1 MNSLK
6 NHKTFIYIKSRLQ
19 LWRNT
24 PALFTVLLLGFV
36 LAAGI
41 SFNACS
47 TDENGGSSAEQEKK
61 QLYTCGMHPEVIR
74 DEPGDCPICGM
85 KLTPVKQS
93 TMGGEELTSSGE
105 RKVLYY
111 KDPMHPWIT
120 SDKPGKAPD
129 CGMDMVPVYEG
140 QEGSAG
146 VIRIDPAVEQ
156 NINVKIGKV
165 ERKTLYATIR
175 TTGHIGIAEPGQAII
190 NTKISGWVENLY
202 IDYVGQSV
210 RKGQKLLDI
219 YSPELVAAQEEYITA
234 MEYKDH
240 VSSSRDVDVLSSG
253 ETLLEN
259 ARRKLLLWDISD
271 AQIQE
276 LSRSR
281 KISRTLTIYAPARGV
296 VMKKNVIQGQ
306 HVMAGQTLFET
317 ADLSTVW
324 LHADLYEFELGL
336 VHLGQKAKVRLPYMP
351 GKEYIGRVAF
361 IYPTLDPK
369 SRTGRVRINLPN
381 PKMELKPEM
390 YANVE
395 IHGDAKE
402 NVLTVPEQA
411 VIRTGETDVVIVAL
425 GKGRF
430 EPREITLGILAEGEY
445 EVLKGLEANE
455 RIVLSS
461 QFLIDSESNLR
472 AALSQMRRARTNA
485 EGEAE
490 KTPATPPSGHN
501 H

>member
-1 MNSLK
+1 
-6 NHKTFIYIKSRLQ
+6 
-19 LWRNT
+19 
-24 PALFTVLLLGFV
+24 
-36 LAAGI
+36 
-41 SFNACS
+41 
-47 TDENGGSSAEQEKK
+47 
-61 QLYTCGMHPEVIR
+61 MHPEIIR
-74 DEPGDCPICGM
+74 EEPGDCPICGM

-93 TMGGEELTSSGE
+93 TMGGGETTSSGE
-105 RKVLYY
+105 KKVMYY

-120 SDKPGKAPD
+120 SDRPGKAPD
-129 CGMDMVPVYEG
+129 CGMDLVPVYEG

-165 ERKTLYATIR
+165 ERKTLHATVR

-202 IDYVGQSV
+202 VDYIGQSV
-210 RKGQKLLDI
+210 QKGQKLLDI
-219 YSPELVAAQEEYITA
+219 YSPELVAAQEEFITA
-234 MEYKDH
+234 LEYQDN
-240 VSSSRDVDVLSSG
+240 VSASRDTDVLLSG
-253 ETLLEN
+253 KTLLEN

-281 KISRTLTIYAPARGV
+281 KISRTLTIYAPARGI
-296 VMKKNVIQGQ
+296 VMTKNVVQGQ
-306 HVMAGQTLFET
+306 HVKAGETLLET
-317 ADLSTVW
+317 ADLTTVW
-324 LHADLYEFELGL
+324 VHADLYEYEIGL
-336 VHLGQKAKVRLPYMP
+336 VRVGQESTIRLPYMP
-351 GKEYIGRVAF
+351 GKEYLGRVAF

-381 PKMELKPEM
+381 PNMELKPEM

-395 IHGDAKE
+395 IHGEARE

-411 VIRTGETDVVIVAL
+411 VIRSGETNVVIVAL

-430 EPREITLGILAEGEY
+430 EPRDIKLGILTEGYY
-445 EVLKGLEANE
+445 EVLDGLEAGE

-472 AALSQMRRARTNA
+472 AALSQMRSSHSND
-485 EGEAE
+485 EGEAA
-490 KTPATPPSGHN
+490 KAPAPPSEHN